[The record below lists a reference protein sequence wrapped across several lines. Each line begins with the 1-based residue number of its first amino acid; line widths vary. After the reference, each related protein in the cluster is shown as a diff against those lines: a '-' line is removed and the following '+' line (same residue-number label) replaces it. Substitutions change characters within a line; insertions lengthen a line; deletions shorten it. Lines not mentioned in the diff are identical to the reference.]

1 MKENAR
7 ILVVDDEPMV
17 CISLANWLKEENYF
31 VKAVNDGPSAIES
44 LKQEAWDIVLLDYKM
59 PGMDGIEV
67 LRQIKEIAPGTLVL
81 MMTAYASVSN
91 SVQAMKEGA
100 YDYIIKPLDVE
111 ELSMNLRKII
121 ERRQLITENL
131 LLRKQLS
138 ERHKYENIIGKSPAM
153 QKIFELIRTV
163 ADTSA
168 TVLIT
173 GETGTGKE
181 LVARAIHATSSRRYG
196 PFISV
201 SCSALPETLLESE
214 LFGFEKGAFTGA
226 DHSKKGRF
234 ELAHGGT
241 LFLDEIGDVS
251 MKSQVKLLRVL
262 QERSFSRLGA
272 TESVDVDVR
281 LITATNQDLIRLV
294 DTSQFRSDLYY
305 RLNVVNINLPP
316 LRERKDDV
324 PLLAEHFMEKYNLEF
339 AKKFNRIEH
348 KAMELMLSYQWPGN
362 VRELENVIERAIVI
376 DHGPEIMARNLP
388 FFERAQPV
396 PGEPPR
402 ALEEV
407 EKAHIGKM
415 LEIHNWNVSKAA
427 KVLDIDRTTLHKKI
441 QKFGLART

>member
-1 MKENAR
+1 
-7 ILVVDDEPMV
+7 
-17 CISLANWLKEENYF
+17 
-31 VKAVNDGPSAIES
+31 
-44 LKQEAWDIVLLDYKM
+44 
-59 PGMDGIEV
+59 
-67 LRQIKEIAPGTLVL
+67 
-81 MMTAYASVSN
+81 
-91 SVQAMKEGA
+91 
-100 YDYIIKPLDVE
+100 
-111 ELSMNLRKII
+111 
-121 ERRQLITENL
+121 
-131 LLRKQLS
+131 
-138 ERHKYENIIGKSPAM
+138 
-153 QKIFELIRTV
+153 
-163 ADTSA
+163 
-168 TVLIT
+168 
-173 GETGTGKE
+173 
-181 LVARAIHATSSRRYG
+181 
-196 PFISV
+196 
-201 SCSALPETLLESE
+201 LLESE

-272 TESVDVDVR
+272 TESIDVDVR

-388 FFERAQPV
+388 FLERAQPI